1 MKETMKNMNEEQK
14 QEIREWLIRGEGHS
28 VAPMNYYTDMGLPT
42 SFLEPMVKRTWSN
55 FVQVPKGITKIGEDE
70 VSGQPIGWAADKERW
85 VFLLTPEQQENNYI
99 EVRWSTN
106 ITSSRIK
113 QIWADSSERSEHLE
127 NKLDEHDEDYINY
140 LKKEYDVHPD
150 AKYWSYKYNEEYYNY
165 RIEFKVPI
173 VPKVN
178 WENEHVAF
186 DVEEKQGHF
195 LVKYDGTKRTDFIN
209 GNKAAWHR
217 KNASKKPITKKAATE
232 WVRKQLDESPSIST
246 MFGRLDIDFKIDGKR
261 RPIKDIAQ
269 DYWQQDRD
277 EIEFHKK
284 SIERITATCPD
295 IIEFI
300 KSTKNVPIG
309 WIHEQFQPMGY
320 TDVMWNNNFMMP
332 WVDGISS
339 TRVIAALADSLGV
352 DLTEHQTLGRGS
364 TARAYGK
371 AVLNYLEEECDFAQ
385 LCKA

>member
-1 MKETMKNMNEEQK
+1 
-14 QEIREWLIRGEGHS
+14 
-28 VAPMNYYTDMGLPT
+28 
-42 SFLEPMVKRTWSN
+42 
-55 FVQVPKGITKIGEDE
+55 
-70 VSGQPIGWAADKERW
+70 
-85 VFLLTPEQQENNYI
+85 
-99 EVRWSTN
+99 
-106 ITSSRIK
+106 
-113 QIWADSSERSEHLE
+113 
-127 NKLDEHDEDYINY
+127 
-140 LKKEYDVHPD
+140 VHPD
-150 AKYWSYKYNEEYYNY
+150 AKYWSYEHNEEYYNY
-165 RIEFKVPI
+165 KIEFKVPI

-209 GNKAAWHR
+209 ANKAAWHR

-232 WVRKQLDESPSIST
+232 WVRKQLDEKPSIST
-246 MFGRLDIDFKIDGKR
+246 IIGRFDIDFKIDGKR

-300 KSTKNVPIG
+300 KETENVPIG
-309 WIHEQFQPMGY
+309 WIHEQFQPMGF

-332 WVDGISS
+332 WVDGIGS

-371 AVLNYLEEECDFAQ
+371 AVLKYLEEECDFAQ